1 MVGRVPPSPSWPFNC
16 PIHNPATL
24 KQQERQVGREIEIT
38 DLRNQR
44 ERAPRQS
51 STAAFGSDASVAGG
65 SQRAVSHRR
74 EATLRASAE
83 QLDHLSR
90 RDGAAS
96 GSSTNVAAALVP
108 HRRSASDAA
117 VRGYRPTSEDSLDYE
132 ETPRVVRGRNGE
144 DDGQWANEA
153 EAAMSAWY
161 QPNISRG
168 QAVAALRDAP
178 AGSFIV
184 RDSQTYP
191 GAYGLAVRV
200 LRPPAP
206 QQQQRQQPRSHLTAQ
221 DPRDSLVRHFLIEVS
236 PGGGGVR
243 IRGCSN
249 EPVFRSLSELVQ
261 CHSLTPLALPCC
273 LRLPKLTKAQTAT
286 MATSVR
292 QSGPKSSLT
301 AVGREPRTG
310 AEEAT
315 SGRRGTTHKVL
326 YFCTVDVPFSAVNNQ
341 TQWPHKA
348 VSSAVGQV
356 VRPGGPRPI
365 ECRMRISGRG
375 IKLSGLGWHTEFR
388 LAYSAE
394 DCLACEL
401 DLAGRRYSDT
411 VGTQT
416 VSSLF
421 GLLVKKYGFYG
432 DQNACLVLG
441 GNLDSSAKSI
451 VEFVNRSCLPSAS
464 LMQQHR

>member
-1 MVGRVPPSPSWPFNC
+1 
-16 PIHNPATL
+16 
-24 KQQERQVGREIEIT
+24 
-38 DLRNQR
+38 
-44 ERAPRQS
+44 
-51 STAAFGSDASVAGG
+51 
-65 SQRAVSHRR
+65 
-74 EATLRASAE
+74 ATLRASAE

-132 ETPRVVRGRNGE
+132 ETPRVGRGRNGE

-161 QPNISRG
+161 QPRISRE

-184 RDSQTYP
+184 RDSQTYL

-200 LRPPAP
+200 LRPPTP
-206 QQQQRQQPRSHLTAQ
+206 QQQQLRPHLTVQ
-221 DPRDSLVRHFLIEVS
+221 DPRDSLMRHFLIEVS

-261 CHSLTPLALPCC
+261 CHSLTLLALPCC
-273 LRLPKLTKAQTAT
+273 LRLPKLAKAQTAT
-286 MATSVR
+286 TATSVR

-301 AVGREPRTG
+301 AVGSEPRAG
-310 AEEAT
+310 AEKAT

-326 YFCTVDVPFSAVNNQ
+326 YFCTVDVPLSAVNNQ

-401 DLAGRRYSDT
+401 DPAGR
-411 VGTQT
+411 
-416 VSSLF
+416 SLF

-451 VEFVNRSCLPSAS
+451 VEFVNRSCMQPAS